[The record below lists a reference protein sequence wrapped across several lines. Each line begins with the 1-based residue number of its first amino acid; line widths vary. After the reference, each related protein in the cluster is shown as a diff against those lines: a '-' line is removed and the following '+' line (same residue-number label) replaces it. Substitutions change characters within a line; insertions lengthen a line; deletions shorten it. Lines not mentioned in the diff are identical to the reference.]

1 MGWRPR
7 WAAAVLC
14 AVALGATVV
23 PGIPSPVAAAEY
35 TLESSASYDIRTNAR
50 EVGVRVALDFTNTT
64 PDPAGQFSVFGEI
77 QLAVQDGATRFVA
90 RDGDGRLTVT
100 DGTRRVAGATVHVA
114 TIELRAPL
122 RYQDSVSV
130 ELRYALPDG
139 ASARVR
145 VRPSVAIFPAW
156 SFGTS
161 GEVSVEIPQG
171 YEMRV
176 DGDPLTEDG
185 DVLVSGPIDDP
196 AAWVAHVTAVAPPA
210 FADHEATVPLEGG
223 TADLVVR
230 AFPDDRRWGRTTLDT
245 VSAALPL
252 IEDRLGLP
260 YPLRGQLIL
269 VESVP
274 ATLAGFGESAA
285 DGTEIPVSFDQPPFT
300 ALHQVA
306 HVWLPPT
313 LVDARW
319 IEEGLAS
326 QVAAAVGEDLDVEPP
341 FDPDAEAE
349 AHAEAAFPLDAW
361 STTPD
366 PEADAYGYA
375 ASWAVL
381 DEISDAVGAE
391 AIPAVLARVAASVG
405 PYERGELAPEPAA
418 NGGNDPAI
426 PLTSRSFLDQLEAV
440 TDGDLAPLFADRVL
454 TEADVAL
461 LDPRAEARE
470 AFDALVAASD
480 GWGAPD
486 SVASAMAGW
495 RFDDATAEMAA
506 AAGWLEERDA
516 LLEEMAA
523 AGLSAPDRLR
533 QAYRAYGGR
542 AEAAGELEAERE
554 VVDAYLA
561 AAERVNAERSFL
573 ERLGLVGGP
582 DPEAQL
588 EMANG
593 HFTDGDLRESRAAI
607 AEAERI
613 VEVAPTAGI
622 VRIVSLLLVVGI
634 AAVLAIVLFR
644 RRAYTAGR

>member
-1 MGWRPR
+1 
-7 WAAAVLC
+7 
-14 AVALGATVV
+14 
-23 PGIPSPVAAAEY
+23 
-35 TLESSASYDIRTNAR
+35 
-50 EVGVRVALDFTNTT
+50 
-64 PDPAGQFSVFGEI
+64 
-77 QLAVQDGATRFVA
+77 
-90 RDGDGRLTVT
+90 
-100 DGTRRVAGATVHVA
+100 
-114 TIELRAPL
+114 
-122 RYQDSVSV
+122 
-130 ELRYALPDG
+130 
-139 ASARVR
+139 
-145 VRPSVAIFPAW
+145 
-156 SFGTS
+156 
-161 GEVSVEIPQG
+161 
-171 YEMRV
+171 MRV

-185 DVLVSGPIDDP
+185 DMLVSGPIDDP
-196 AAWVAHVTAVAPPA
+196 AAWLALVTAVAPTEL
-210 FADHEATVPLEGG
+210 ADHEATVPLNGG

-230 AFPDDRRWGRTTLDT
+230 AFPDDGQWGRRTLET
-245 VSAALPL
+245 VSAALPR
-252 IEDRLGLP
+252 IEERLGLP

-274 ATLAGFGESAA
+274 TTLAGFGESAA
-285 DGTEIPVSFDQPPFT
+285 TGTEIPVSFDQPPFT

-326 QVAAAVGEDLDVEPP
+326 QVAAAVGGELDVEPP
-341 FDPDAEAE
+341 FDPRAEAR
-349 AHAEAAFPLDAW
+349 ARAEASFPLDAW
-361 STTPD
+361 SATPD

-375 ASWAVL
+375 ASWDVL
-381 DEISDAVGAE
+381 DRIEAAVGEE

-405 PYERGELAPEPAA
+405 AYERGELAPEPVPD
-418 NGGNDPAI
+418 GGSEPAV

-440 TDGDLAPLFADRVL
+440 TDTDLAPLFAERVL
-454 TEADVAL
+454 RERDVAL
-461 LDPRAEARE
+461 LDARSQARE
-470 AFDALVAASD
+470 AFDTLVAAAD

-486 SVASAMAGW
+486 PVASAMSGW
-495 RFDDATAEMAA
+495 RFDDATAQMADA
-506 AAGWLEERDA
+506 TTWLVERDE

-554 VVDAYLA
+554 IVDAYVA
-561 AAERVNAERSFL
+561 AAARVNAERSFL

-588 EMANG
+588 AMANG
-593 HFTDGDLRESRAAI
+593 RFTDGDLRESGAAI

-613 VEVAPTAGI
+613 IDVAPTAGI

-634 AAVLAIVLFR
+634 AAALAVVLFR